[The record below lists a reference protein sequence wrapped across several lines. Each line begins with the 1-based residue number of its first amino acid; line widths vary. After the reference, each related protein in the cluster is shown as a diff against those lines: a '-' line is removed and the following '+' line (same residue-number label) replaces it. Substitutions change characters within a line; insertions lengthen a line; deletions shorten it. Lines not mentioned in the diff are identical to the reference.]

1 MEVYV
6 IIQIILKFKKK
17 KEHKLSTLKMK
28 EKISLQI
35 LQILKDI
42 RKNDQLHANNFNNL
56 CEINKFFKSYK

>member
-1 MEVYV
+1 
-6 IIQIILKFKKK
+6 
-17 KEHKLSTLKMK
+17 MK